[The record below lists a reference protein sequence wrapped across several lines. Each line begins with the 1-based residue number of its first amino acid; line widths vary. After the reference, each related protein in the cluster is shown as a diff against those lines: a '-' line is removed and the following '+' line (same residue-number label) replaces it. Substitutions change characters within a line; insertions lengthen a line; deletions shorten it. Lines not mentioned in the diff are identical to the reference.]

1 MPREVK
7 KTPQVRSKPVK
18 KAVLVRPVAK
28 KTPRKTTPRT
38 IKKVSVTTPAEVV
51 VLPRT
56 ASVRLLEKVALYK
69 AWYNDDLP
77 IVVSRVAVG
86 AGYTFVLLGAI
97 FTAFTYSAPAF
108 DRVAQT
114 GATICSDALCTSV
127 PDTALTSDAP
137 QVKFENSLPLEI
149 VDTIDFDVSFTT
161 SKPVVSLKNIKTGNY
176 VALEPQAVVSDR
188 RLKYILAPKD
198 LPESQY
204 QVIATIEYGN
214 VEYQFEGS
222 IFAVPALESEDVVIP
237 DEVELSE
244 ETEVVEVLEET
255 ATSTDSVT
263 ASSSDTQASSTVSLE
278 MEEVV
283 VTPEAIPDQIRN
295 TPFARLED
303 VSEASYLVIDS
314 GGFLPE
320 RVEIFA
326 SMPAGTPLFLGT
338 ATAVENDWWFSLDAL
353 SLPKVPLMLYGQFVA
368 DGTLVQTAGVRFGS
382 AITASSTVTAE
393 DEIFRAKVDAALAYQ
408 EIEKG
413 FRQQY
418 FSSWAS
424 LSVSDIESQIAEPAI
439 IDLADTL
446 MAESASVID
455 VYLLRYAS
463 AQLVGMPTILT
474 LADASIAELSVKLS
488 ESVSTESST
497 ALATLMRVRL
507 NLLQEHIRNN
517 ERDLKNATNGLI
529 AQDRDNDG
537 FSDYDEIVLYATNP
551 NEADSDSDGII
562 DSVEVFNTTTSIGE
576 LTATTATAQVQS
588 KIITHSDG
596 TKSTLALVEG
606 QSIPNAYLLITHN
619 DSYTSIVKTGA
630 QGGFSYT
637 IDKPLDGEAHHF
649 TLSLMG
655 TDGTQLPVYTTPTFA
670 LKNGALELE
679 TQNLASV
686 FSTNFDST
694 QAATLIASITLTTL
708 GFILLYLAF
717 ALRTNT
723 QLIARFRAKKALL

>member
-7 KTPQVRSKPVK
+7 KTPQVRSKPIK

-28 KTPRKTTPRT
+28 KAPKKVTPRA
-38 IKKVSVTTPAEVV
+38 IKKVTVATPEVV

-69 AWYNDDLP
+69 VWYNDDLP
-77 IVVSRVAVG
+77 LVVSRVAVG

-97 FTAFTYSAPAF
+97 FTAFTYSTPVF
-108 DRVAQT
+108 DRAAQS
-114 GATICSDALCTSV
+114 GATICSDALCTSI
-127 PDTALTSDAP
+127 PDEALATDAP
-137 QVKFENSLPLEI
+137 QVKFENSLPVEI

-161 SKPVVSLKNIKTGNY
+161 SKPALSLKNLKTGTY
-176 VALEPQAVVSDR
+176 TALEPEAVVSDN
-188 RLKYILAPKD
+188 RLKYILVPKD
-198 LPESQY
+198 LPESEY
-204 QVIATIEYGN
+204 QVVATIKQGS

-222 IFAVPALESEDVVIP
+222 VFTVPGLKTEDVSIP

-244 ETEVVEVLEET
+244 VAEVIEET
-255 ATSTDSVT
+255 ATSTELFT
-263 ASSSDTQASSTVSLE
+263 ATSSDTQASSTEPLAVE
-278 MEEVV
+278 DIT
-283 VTPEAIPDQIRN
+283 VTSEAVPDQIRN

-303 VSEASYLVIDS
+303 ENEASYLVIDS

-326 SMPAGTPLFLGT
+326 SLSAGTPLFLGT

-382 AITASSTVTAE
+382 AVSNATSTVSAE
-393 DEIFRAKVDAALAYQ
+393 DEIFRAKVDAALAYL

-424 LSVSDIESQIAEPAI
+424 LSVSDIESQIAEPSV
-439 IDLADTL
+439 IDLANTL

-463 AQLVGMPTILT
+463 AHLVGMPTILT

-488 ESVSTESST
+488 ESVSSEAAT
-497 ALATLMRVRL
+497 ALATLIRVRL
-507 NLLQEHIRNN
+507 NLLQEDIRNN
-517 ERDLKNATNGLI
+517 ERDLKDATNGLI

-551 NEADSDSDGII
+551 NEADSDSDGLI
-562 DSVEVFNTTTSIGE
+562 DSVEIFNTPAAGEYSVTS
-576 LTATTATAQVQS
+576 ATAQVLS
-588 KIITHSDG
+588 KIITHPDG
-596 TKSTLALVEG
+596 TKSTLALIEG
-606 QSIPNAYLLITHN
+606 QSIPNTHLLITHN
-619 DSYTSIVKTGA
+619 DSYVSIVKTGA

-637 IDKPLDGEAHHF
+637 IDKPLDGEVHHF

-670 LKNGALELE
+670 LNNGALELE

-717 ALRTNT
+717 ALRSNT
-723 QLIARFRAKKALL
+723 EFFARVRAKKALL